1 MQTAETKPQPRL
13 AVLAL
18 VVLVS
23 AAGVS
28 AQDCDCSCEGYAG
41 MMAAVEEFRKQ
52 QDAGTSPG
60 IPPEMMQMS
69 QCAGQCAMAWAQ
81 CANPDLDVEAMQRG
95 MQGAEDG
102 SATRRG
108 TSPAEPPGESE
119 SGLPKSRLSGD
130 YLEGTWCSVYG
141 GQETTQWVFTDA
153 GDYRLGVPA
162 GNGYA
167 LQPEV
172 RDLEHFKRRFERLVE
187 HQSETFTTMHV
198 HGRKNVFT
206 RGPCD

>member
-1 MQTAETKPQPRL
+1 MQKAETALQPRL

-18 VVLVS
+18 IVLVS
-23 AAGVS
+23 AARVS
-28 AQDCDCSCEGYAG
+28 AQDCDCSCDGYAG

-52 QDAGTSPG
+52 QDAGASPG

-81 CANPDLDVEAMQRG
+81 CANPDLDAESLRRG
-95 MQGAEDG
+95 MPAAE
-102 SATRRG
+102 
-108 TSPAEPPGESE
+108 SPPMTPPGGAAPKVDHE
-119 SGLPKSRLSGD
+119 LPKSMLTGE
-130 YLEGTWCSVYG
+130 YLEGMWCSIYG

-153 GDYRLGVPA
+153 GDYRLGLPA

-172 RDLEHFKRRFERLVE
+172 RDLEHFKQRFERLVE
-187 HQSETFTTMHV
+187 HQPETFTTMHV